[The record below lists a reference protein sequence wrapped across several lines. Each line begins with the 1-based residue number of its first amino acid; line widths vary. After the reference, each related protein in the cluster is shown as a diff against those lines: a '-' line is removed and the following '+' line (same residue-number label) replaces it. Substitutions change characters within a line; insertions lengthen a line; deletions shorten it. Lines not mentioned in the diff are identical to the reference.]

1 MILALNHRQPLSGS
15 KGVGNN
21 SPVVLSNA
29 SETSVISNASE
40 ARRYLLTTLWPDP
53 CGLSLDKNHYA

>member
-1 MILALNHRQPLSGS
+1 MILALNHRQLLSGS
-15 KGVGNN
+15 KGVRDNPP
-21 SPVVLSNA
+21 SSYR
-29 SETSVISNASE
+29 TSV